1 MRDLLT
7 LAPGRVAL
15 TLIDLQEEHRHD
27 PRYVVAGFDL
37 ILAKAARLLDG
48 ARAAGIPVLHAKF
61 ARNFERAPPRPFEP
75 RAADGAPLFSDPSN
89 SLAAICEEVKPRPG
103 EFVAEKDDA
112 SAFTAPSYVSQIQA
126 VRPDWLVIC
135 GVWTE
140 ACVAAT
146 VRDAQAAGIRVL
158 LVKDACGSGTA
169 LMHEVGILN
178 LANRLYGGA
187 VADTERTLRLFS
199 GETVGVWQIRGSVP
213 IQFTAES
220 VAQEYRD
227 L

>member
-7 LAPGRVAL
+7 LAPERVAL

-27 PRYVVAGFDL
+27 PRYLVAGFDQ
-37 ILAKAARLLDG
+37 ILANAARLLDG
-48 ARAAGIPVLHAKF
+48 ARAAHMPVLHAKYV
-61 ARNFERAPPRPFEP
+61 RNFERTPPRPFEP
-75 RAADGAPLFSDPSN
+75 RAADGAPLFSDPSS
-89 SLAAICEEVKPRPG
+89 SLARICEEVEPQSG

-112 SAFTAPSYVSQIQA
+112 SAFTAPSYMTQLQA
-126 VRPDWLVIC
+126 ISPDWLVIC

-146 VRDAQAAGIRVL
+146 VRDAQAAGLRVL
-158 LVKDACGSGTA
+158 LTKDACGSGTA

-178 LANRLYGGA
+178 LANRLYGGG
-187 VADTERTLRLFS
+187 VTDTESALRLFA
-199 GETVGVWQIRGSVP
+199 GETVEVWQVRGSVP
-213 IQFTAES
+213 LRFTAES
-220 VAQEYRD
+220 VAQAYRD